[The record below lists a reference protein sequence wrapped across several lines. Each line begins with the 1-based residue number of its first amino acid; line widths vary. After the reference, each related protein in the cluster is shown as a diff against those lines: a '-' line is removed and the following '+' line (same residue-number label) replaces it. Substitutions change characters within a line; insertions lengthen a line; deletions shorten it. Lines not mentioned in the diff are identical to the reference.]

1 MIIYMYVLLHCH
13 KYFFI
18 TVCTEKKL
26 YWFCIYINFF
36 VGRKEIVDICA
47 SISAMHMV
55 SRKMMTNFSHKLID
69 KDHFEEWPSGLP

>member
-1 MIIYMYVLLHCH
+1 MYYYTVINIFLLLYVH
-13 KYFFI
+13 K
-18 TVCTEKKL
+18 KKL

-55 SRKMMTNFSHKLID
+55 SRKMMTNSSHKLID